1 MKFRPPVN
9 GSFSVN
15 ISPLGD
21 KRIADVAGYYFVT
34 GEAEGDLHA
43 PIAGKTVQPYQTERP
58 PLVRY
63 KQAVGRRA
71 RQA

>member
-15 ISPLGD
+15 ISSLGD
-21 KRIADVAGYYFVT
+21 KRITDLAGYYFVT

-43 PIAGKTVQPYQTERP
+43 PIAESILQQEVLILPSSPITRS
-58 PLVRY
+58 
-63 KQAVGRRA
+63 
-71 RQA
+71 